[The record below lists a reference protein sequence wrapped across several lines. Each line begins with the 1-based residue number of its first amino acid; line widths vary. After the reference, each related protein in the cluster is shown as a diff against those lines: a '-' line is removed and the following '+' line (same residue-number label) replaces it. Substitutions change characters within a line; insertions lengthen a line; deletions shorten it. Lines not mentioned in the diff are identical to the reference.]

1 MFSRNSLTQ
10 QACASSGTATFA
22 SITAM
27 PAADD
32 GISPSTVLSALLQQ
46 RLMAWSTWYMEVA
59 PKKIYTVHGK
69 SKEYVKK
76 SKRAQ
81 YAWDSGL
88 VTVLVSDLLTP
99 TQAGTQCPGSTWKK
113 YHPHRLE
120 TPSQQ
125 ILKIFS

>member
-1 MFSRNSLTQ
+1 M
-10 QACASSGTATFA
+10 A
-22 SITAM
+22 AM
-27 PAADD
+27 VAADD

-46 RLMAWSTWYMEVA
+46 RLMAWSTWNMEIKVA
-59 PKKIYTVHGK
+59 PQKIYTVHGK

-76 SKRAQ
+76 FKRAQ

-88 VTVLVSDLLTP
+88 VTVLVTDLLTR

-125 ILKIFS
+125 IRKIFRRRVRA